1 MTREEAQAIY
11 RAGEETVVRV
21 LVELSARVDQL
32 TADFALLKAEN
43 IALRAE
49 CETLRVECGTLR
61 ERVRTLEGQ
70 LAKDSHNS
78 HKPPSSDGLSKPAP
92 KSLRPPSQR
101 PTGGQPGH
109 PGHTLRMV
117 EKPDHIVTHRVQ
129 RCTAC
134 GQSLDT
140 VHPAR
145 IERRQVHEIG
155 RAHV

>member
-43 IALRAE
+43 IALR
-49 CETLRVECGTLR
+49 

-92 KSLRPPSQR
+92 KSLRPHSQR

-109 PGHTLRMV
+109 PRPHAAL
-117 EKPDHIVTHRVQ
+117 
-129 RCTAC
+129 
-134 GQSLDT
+134 S
-140 VHPAR
+140 
-145 IERRQVHEIG
+145 
-155 RAHV
+155 

>member
-43 IALRAE
+43 IALR
-49 CETLRVECGTLR
+49 
-61 ERVRTLEGQ
+61 ERVHTLEGQ
-70 LAKDSHNS
+70 LAKDSRNS
-78 HKPPSSDGLSKPAP
+78 NKPPSSDGLSKPAP

-117 EKPDHIVTHRVQ
+117 EKPDRTVTHRVE
-129 RCTAC
+129 RCKAC

-140 VHPAR
+140 VHPDR
-145 IERRQVHEIG
+145 IERRQVHDLPEPKLDKSA
-155 RAHV
+155 RQHAERESK